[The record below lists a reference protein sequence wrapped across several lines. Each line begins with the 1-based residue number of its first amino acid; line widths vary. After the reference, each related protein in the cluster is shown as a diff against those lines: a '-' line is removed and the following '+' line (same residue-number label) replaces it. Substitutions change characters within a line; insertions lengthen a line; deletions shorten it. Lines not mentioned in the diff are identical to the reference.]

1 MIITDREY
9 DELKVE
15 AEAIVEKLFEEFYRQ
30 MAGERAM
37 IQQQPI
43 VEETVPEEVANDTIT

>member
-15 AEAIVEKLFEEFYRQ
+15 AEAIAEKLFEEFYRQ

-43 VEETVPEEVANDTIT
+43 VKETVPEEVINDTIT